1 MPHSDRLIKR
11 VVMGYAA
18 HMKRVC
24 VFCGSSPGNQP
35 IFLDTAKRV
44 GTLLAERGLEL
55 VYGGAHLGL
64 MGAVADAAL
73 AAGGHVIG
81 VIPQSLVD
89 HEIAHTGL
97 PDLRVVATM
106 HERKAMMETL
116 ADAFLALPGGM
127 GTLEEVCE
135 IYTWGQL
142 GLHRKPCGLL
152 NVTGY
157 YAPFLQLLDNAV
169 ACGFLRAP
177 HRAMVLVDSDAAVL
191 LDRFADYHAPPVPKW
206 IERDQT

>member
-1 MPHSDRLIKR
+1 MSSL
-11 VVMGYAA
+11 
-18 HMKRVC
+18 KRVC
-24 VFCGSSPGNQP
+24 VFCGSSPGRDG
-35 IFLDTAKRV
+35 IFLQAAASV
-44 GTLLAERGLEL
+44 GELIAQRGLEL
-55 VYGGAHLGL
+55 VYGGAHVGL

-89 HEIAHTGL
+89 WEIAHTGVQ
-97 PDLRVVATM
+97 DLRVVPSM
-106 HERKAMMETL
+106 HERKALMESL
-116 ADAFLALPGGM
+116 SDAFLALPGGM

-169 ACGFLRAP
+169 DAGFLRAP
-177 HRAMVLVDSDAAVL
+177 HRAMVLVDSDPAVL
-191 LDRFADYHAPPVPKW
+191 LDRFAEYRSPVVPKW
-206 IERDQT
+206 IERDDT

>member
-1 MPHSDRLIKR
+1 MI
-11 VVMGYAA
+11 A
-18 HMKRVC
+18 
-24 VFCGSSPGNQP
+24 Q
-35 IFLDTAKRV
+35 
-44 GTLLAERGLEL
+44 RGLEL

-81 VIPQSLVD
+81 VIPQALVD

-116 ADAFLALPGGM
+116 SDAFLALPGGM

-169 ACGFLRAP
+169 DAGFLRAP
-177 HRAMVLVDSDAAVL
+177 HRAMVMVDSDPAAL
-191 LDRFADYHAPPVPKW
+191 LDRFAEYHAPAVPKW
-206 IERDQT
+206 IERSET

>member
-1 MPHSDRLIKR
+1 MSSLKR
-11 VVMGYAA
+11 I
-18 HMKRVC
+18 C
-24 VFCGSSPGNQP
+24 VFCGSSPGNHP
-35 IFLDTAKRV
+35 TYLETARRV
-44 GTLLAERGLEL
+44 GELIARRGLEL

-97 PDLRVVATM
+97 SDLRVVASM
-106 HERKAMMETL
+106 HERKAMMESL
-116 ADAFLALPGGM
+116 SDAFLALPGGM

-169 ACGFLRAP
+169 NAGFLRAP
-177 HRAMVLVDSDAAVL
+177 HRAMVLVDSDPAAL
-191 LDRFADYHAPPVPKW
+191 LDRFADYRSPAVPKW
-206 IERDQT
+206 IERDET